1 MANSIFRKQSLDR
14 VNSPEQ
20 LNDYIKT
27 SNLSVWL
34 VIFAVLI
41 LILSVFIWAIFGTL
55 DTTVTIDGVSNGN
68 TVVCFTDNIGDI
80 KVNNNVKIGDATG
93 TVTYVSGKPVSY
105 EEAVNLADADEYT
118 LYCLDLAKFNYVVEI
133 EVDNTISQGYILAD
147 VVVEKVS
154 PVSFIFG

>member
-20 LNDYIKT
+20 LNDYINT
-27 SNLSVWL
+27 SRLSVWL
-34 VIFAVLI
+34 IIFAVLI
-41 LILSVFIWAIFGTL
+41 LILSVFIWAVFGSL
-55 DTTVTIDGVSNGN
+55 DTTVTIDGVSKGD

-80 KVNNNVKIGDATG
+80 KVNDSVKIGDATG
-93 TVTYVSGKPVSY
+93 TVTYVSKTPVSY
-105 EEAVNLADADEYT
+105 EDAVKLADADEYT

-133 EVDNTISQGYILAD
+133 EADNTISEKYVLAD
-147 VVVEKVS
+147 IVVEKIS